1 MGGYNAHE
9 EAKKLKGTQ
18 DKVVIDYE
26 KKEVKIFNH
35 LDLQILY
42 AETVDDM
49 LALDE
54 ELIKIGSYFINQ
66 HEFVFDSESK
76 MPQSALDR
84 GEIALDLIKAELN
97 F

>member
-1 MGGYNAHE
+1 
-9 EAKKLKGTQ
+9 
-18 DKVVIDYE
+18 
-26 KKEVKIFNH
+26 
-35 LDLQILY
+35 
-42 AETVDDM
+42 M